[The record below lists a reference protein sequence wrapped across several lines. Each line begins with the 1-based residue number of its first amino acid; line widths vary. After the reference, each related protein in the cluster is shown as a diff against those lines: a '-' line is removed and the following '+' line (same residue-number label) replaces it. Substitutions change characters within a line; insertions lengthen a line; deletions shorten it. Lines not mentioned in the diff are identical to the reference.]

1 MIKKIIGLIRK
12 YNTSSNIIINLDKV
26 LDFKIRADYLLN
38 LALTSSKPII
48 RANETGETELIVSF
62 TTYDKRIH
70 DVHLVIESI
79 ARQTVKPHRFILWLD
94 ENEFTL
100 ETIPLILHQ
109 QIDRGLEIRFCPN
122 YRSYKKLIP
131 TLQYFPDANV
141 ITIDDDILYPHDM
154 VEILCKEHKQYPKCI
169 IGHRA
174 HKIKFDSDDKVLPY
188 EKWELETS
196 DSNASTRIIAIGVG
210 GIFYPARALND
221 ECLNIEKL
229 TKFSP
234 HADDVWFKAMSLL
247 NNLKCKK
254 VNDVRGFTERF
265 ILLQNSQDIGLY
277 NSNVT
282 EAGNDTQIK
291 AVFEYYDLY
300 KKL

>member
-1 MIKKIIGLIRK
+1 MFKKLIGLIRK
-12 YNTSSNIIINLDKV
+12 YNTSSNIIINIDKV
-26 LDFKIRADYLLN
+26 LDFKIRANYLLN
-38 LALTSSKPII
+38 LALTSSKSII

-79 ARQTVKPHRFILWLD
+79 AGQTVKPNRFILWLD

-131 TLQYFPDANV
+131 TLQHFPDANV
-141 ITIDDDILYPHDM
+141 ITIDDDLLYPHDM
-154 VEILCKEHKQYPKCI
+154 IEILCKEHKQYPKCI
-169 IGHRA
+169 IGNRA
-174 HKIKFDSDDKVLPY
+174 HKITFESDGKVSPY
-188 EKWELETS
+188 RKWEHETL
-196 DSNASTRIIAIGVG
+196 DSNASHRIIAIGVG
-210 GIFYPARALND
+210 GVFYPARTLNN
-221 ECLNIEKL
+221 ECLNIEHF

-247 NNLKCKK
+247 NNIKCKK
-254 VNDVRGFTERF
+254 VNDDRVFFERF
-265 ILLQNSQDIGLY
+265 LLLENSQDIALC
-277 NSNVT
+277 NSNLL
-282 EAGNDTQIK
+282 EDGNDPQIK
-291 AVFEYYDLY
+291 SVFEYYNLY
-300 KKL
+300 KRL